1 MSTPR
6 SRRPAPPP
14 VGPPRRHVR
23 RGGLRPPP
31 ESEPE
36 PPPAEDTEE
45 GADSGM
51 SRAFRVIAAVVAN
64 TTLFTS
70 LLYYFGL
77 VFTQVFFAHF
87 RVHYTLLSQPADE
100 ILGRGVDG
108 LFLPLSGIAGAVLV
122 VALVIRLLKVRLSAR
137 SWSNLLR
144 YGTPVAGVLG
154 VVCLVVAV
162 PASLDPGSFSDYPGL
177 PGFGA
182 AIGVVLL
189 VLAWRRWNSAAGPIT
204 RGVAVV
210 ESVITFLL
218 VSIGLFWAVGDYSA
232 SVGDRRGYETEA
244 RIPAMPSVVV
254 YSALGL
260 NLAGDGV
267 RETQCT
273 QPEAAYKYRYDGLKL
288 LLQSG
293 GQYVFLPATWRTT
306 SGSAFVV
313 PRTDSLL
320 LEFGPPA
327 ARPVRGC

>member
-6 SRRPAPPP
+6 SRRPTPPP
-14 VGPPRRHVR
+14 MGPPRRRVR
-23 RGGLRPPP
+23 RGGLRP
-31 ESEPE
+31 SPE
-36 PPPAEDTEE
+36 PKPPTEE
-45 GADSGM
+45 DADSGM

-70 LLYYFGL
+70 LLYFFGL
-77 VFTQVFFAHF
+77 IATQVFFAHF

-108 LFLPLSGIAGAVLV
+108 LFLPLSGIVGAGLV
-122 VALVIRLLKVRLSAR
+122 VALTFRLLKVRLSAR
-137 SWSNLLR
+137 GWSNLLR

-154 VVCLVVAV
+154 VLLLAVAL
-162 PASLDPGSFSDYPGL
+162 PATLDPGSFSEYPGL
-177 PGFGA
+177 PGLGF

-189 VLAWRRWNSAAGPIT
+189 VLAWRQWNATTRRTT
-204 RGVAVV
+204 RGLAVV
-210 ESVITFLL
+210 ESVLTFLL

-232 SVGDRRGYETEA
+232 NVSVRRGYEVEA

-254 YSALGL
+254 YSAQGL
-260 NLAGDGV
+260 NIAGDGV
-267 RETQCT
+267 RQSRCT
-273 QPEAAYKYRYDGLKL
+273 QPDTAYKYRYDGLKL

-320 LEFGPPA
+320 LEFGPA
-327 ARPVRGC
+327 AGTSSRAC

>member
-1 MSTPR
+1 
-6 SRRPAPPP
+6 
-14 VGPPRRHVR
+14 VR

-31 ESEPE
+31 EPA
-36 PPPAEDTEE
+36 PPPAEDTRED
-45 GADSGM
+45 ADSGA
-51 SRAFRVIAAVVAN
+51 SRAFRIIAAVVAN

-70 LLYYFGL
+70 LLYFFGL
-77 VFTQVFFAHF
+77 VATQVFFAHF
-87 RVHYTLLSQPADE
+87 RVHYTLLSQTADE

-108 LFLPLSGIAGAVLV
+108 LFLPLAGIAGAVLV

-154 VVCLVVAV
+154 VLCLVVAV
-162 PASLDPGSFSDYPGL
+162 PASLDPGSLREYPGL
-177 PGFGA
+177 PGFGF

-189 VLAWRRWNSAAGPIT
+189 VLAWRRWNAATGRTT

-210 ESVITFLL
+210 ESVVTFLL

-232 SVGDRRGYETEA
+232 SVSVRRGYEVEA

-254 YSALGL
+254 YSAQGL

-267 RETQCT
+267 RQARCT
-273 QPEAAYKYRYDGLKL
+273 QPDAAYKYRYDGLKL

-320 LEFGPPA
+320 LEFGPATGTPSRA
-327 ARPVRGC
+327 C